1 MKLAIALYLAV
12 VIQTTWLAD
21 GLAWANGARLDLP
34 LLVVIS
40 CGLLGGWRQ
49 GAVLGLAAGWLCG
62 VAAAYNLGSF
72 MVSRLCVG
80 AVGGVFAQRFSRD
93 NPLLAPLCM
102 AGGTVLAHLV
112 FGVMSPADFV
122 QPWPRLLASAA
133 LNAVAGSAIHSLMA
147 RFVCVS
153 AMPHHAR
160 RFV

>member
-1 MKLAIALYLAV
+1 MKLAVALYLAV
-12 VIQTTWLAD
+12 VIQTTWLAG
-21 GLAWANGARLDLP
+21 GLAWAGGARLDLP

-40 CGLLGGWRQ
+40 CGLLCGWRQ

-80 AVGGVFAQRFSRD
+80 AVSGAFDQRFSRD

-112 FGVMSPADFV
+112 FGLMSPADFV
-122 QPWPRLLASAA
+122 QLWPRLMATAA
-133 LNAVAGSAIHSLMA
+133 LNAVVGTALHLLMA
-147 RFVCVS
+147 RFVCI
-153 AMPHHAR
+153 AALPHDAR